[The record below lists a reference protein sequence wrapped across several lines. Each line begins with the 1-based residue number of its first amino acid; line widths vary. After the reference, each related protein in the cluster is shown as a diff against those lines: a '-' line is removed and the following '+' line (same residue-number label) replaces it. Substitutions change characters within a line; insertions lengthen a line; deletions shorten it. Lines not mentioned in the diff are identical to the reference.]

1 MIRLRPVLPA
11 FLLTGSICLQTHAP
25 AADGSPS
32 AKISINDF
40 AALHRLIKPQPG
52 EAKWAE
58 VPWLTNLQEARRR
71 AVAEDKPLLL
81 WRAGGGDVLG
91 RA

>member
-1 MIRLRPVLPA
+1 MNWLQPVLLA
-11 FLLTGSICLQTHAP
+11 LLLTGSLYLQGRTSAAEKSP
-25 AADGSPS
+25 A
-32 AKISINDF
+32 AKISTNDF
-40 AALHRLIKPQPG
+40 EALHRLIKPQAG

-58 VPWLTNLQEARRR
+58 IPWLTNLQEARRR
-71 AVAEDKPLLL
+71 AVAEEKPLLL

>member
-1 MIRLRPVLPA
+1 MSCLRPVFLA
-11 FLLTGSICLQTHAP
+11 FLLTGSLCLQSHTS
-25 AADGSPS
+25 AAEKSLA
-32 AKISINDF
+32 AKISANDF
-40 AALHRLIKPQPG
+40 EALHRLIKPQAG

-58 VPWLTNLQEARRR
+58 IPWLTNLQEARRR